1 MSGPG
6 GPGPAVPGI
15 GPQPEAEPELPLP
28 GLEAT
33 DASPPGPD
41 ATGEAPAKGDPAD
54 FELRASPRRVTRINR
69 KVLAV
74 LAGAGALAVFGVFT
88 LALDSPSREDV
99 GAVQEV
105 WHPGQPHP
113 EAIERLPATY
123 QEIAFTT
130 VPEPVPPPVA
140 DEAVPVAPALP
151 ADQDAVDRKRAAKRA
166 TEALRSE
173 LFFPVQGAGPPAA
186 GPAPH
191 AGVPAGPEPGLMSAS
206 EPGRQARMQAFL
218 DAAPSADVYNPHL
231 LEEPLSPW
239 QVMAGS
245 VLRAALITGLNSDL
259 PGFVVAQLTEDVFD
273 SVTGTVLLL
282 PRGTRLLGRYD
293 SQVAFGQERALVVWH
308 RLILPDGASVVVE
321 NLPATDEAGQAGIS
335 DTVDMHGWRL
345 ARGILLSSLLGVG
358 TELAWANE
366 GDVTRAFRESVQDGT
381 DKAAGALVKRELD
394 VQPTLRVRPGWPL
407 AVLVHRDLLL
417 RPWRFDTR
425 HRAYYGLP

>member
-1 MSGPG
+1 MLISRVRRRRDVGVQRGAGTGKPG
-6 GPGPAVPGI
+6 RGDVDRI
-15 GPQPEAEPELPLP
+15 DSQ
-28 GLEAT
+28 AT
-33 DASPPGPD
+33 DRPERSQHTSG
-41 ATGEAPAKGDPAD
+41 AT
-54 FELRASPRRVTRINR
+54 
-69 KVLAV
+69 
-74 LAGAGALAVFGVFT
+74 LAG
-88 LALDSPSREDV
+88 
-99 GAVQEV
+99 
-105 WHPGQPHP
+105 
-113 EAIERLPATY
+113 
-123 QEIAFTT
+123 
-130 VPEPVPPPVA
+130 
-140 DEAVPVAPALP
+140 
-151 ADQDAVDRKRAAKRA
+151 
-166 TEALRSE
+166 
-173 LFFPVQGAGPPAA
+173 
-186 GPAPH
+186 
-191 AGVPAGPEPGLMSAS
+191 
-206 EPGRQARMQAFL
+206 
-218 DAAPSADVYNPHL
+218 
-231 LEEPLSPW
+231 EPLSPW

-259 PGFVVAQLTEDVFD
+259 PGFVVAQLTDDVFD

-293 SQVAFGQERALVVWH
+293 SQVAFGQEWALVVWH
-308 RLILPDGASVVVE
+308 RLILPDRASVVVE

>member
-1 MSGPG
+1 VSRPG
-6 GPGPAVPGI
+6 APEPAAPGI
-15 GPQPEAEPELPLP
+15 GRPPDAEPELPLP

-33 DASPPGPD
+33 NEPPPGPND
-41 ATGEAPAKGDPAD
+41 TGEVHVKGDPAD

-69 KVLAV
+69 RVLAV
-74 LAGAGALAVFGVFT
+74 LAGAGALVVFGVFT
-88 LALDSPSREDV
+88 LALDSPSREDA
-99 GAVQEV
+99 GSVQEV

-113 EAIERLPATY
+113 EAIERLPETY
-123 QEIAFTT
+123 QQITFTT

-140 DEAVPVAPALP
+140 DEAVPAAPALP
-151 ADQDAVDRKRAAKRA
+151 VDKDAAERKREAKRA
-166 TEALRSE
+166 VEALRSE
-173 LFFPVQGAGPPAA
+173 LFFPVHGAGPPAA
-186 GPAPH
+186 GPAPD
-191 AGVPAGPEPGLMSAS
+191 AGVPAGPEPDLMPAG
-206 EPGRQARMQAFL
+206 EPSRQARMQAFL
-218 DAAPSADVYNPHL
+218 EAAPSADIYNPYL

-259 PGFVVAQLTEDVFD
+259 PGFVVAQLTDDVFD

-308 RLILPDGASVVVE
+308 RLILPDGTSVVIE
-321 NLPATDEAGQAGIS
+321 NLPATDEAGYAGIS

-417 RPWRFDTR
+417 RPWQNQPET
-425 HRAYYGLP
+425 

>member
-6 GPGPAVPGI
+6 GSEPIAPGV
-15 GPQPEAEPELPLP
+15 GPLPDAEPELPLP
-28 GLEAT
+28 GLEVTEEA
-33 DASPPGPD
+33 PPGPD
-41 ATGEAPAKGDPAD
+41 DAGEAPAKGDPAD

-69 KVLAV
+69 RVLAV

-88 LALDSPSREDV
+88 VALDSPPREE
-99 GAVQEV
+99 GGTVQEV

-113 EAIERLPATY
+113 EAIERLPETY
-123 QEIAFTT
+123 QEIAFAP
-130 VPEPVPPPVA
+130 VPEPAPPPVPG
-140 DEAVPVAPALP
+140 EAAPGLP
-151 ADQDAVDRKRAAKRA
+151 ADEDAAERKRQAKRA

-173 LFFPVQGAGPPAA
+173 LFFSVQGAAPPAA
-186 GPAPH
+186 GPAPD
-191 AGVPAGPEPGLMSAS
+191 ASVPAGPEPGLIPAS

-218 DAAPSADVYNPHL
+218 EAAPTADIYNPHL

-273 SVTGTVLLL
+273 SVTGAVLLL

-321 NLPATDEAGQAGIS
+321 NLPATDEAAMPGSATRSTCTAG
-335 DTVDMHGWRL
+335 
-345 ARGILLSSLLGVG
+345 
-358 TELAWANE
+358 
-366 GDVTRAFRESVQDGT
+366 
-381 DKAAGALVKRELD
+381 
-394 VQPTLRVRPGWPL
+394 GWPGESCC
-407 AVLVHRDLLL
+407 
-417 RPWRFDTR
+417 R
-425 HRAYYGLP
+425 HCSASARNSPGRTKAT

>member
-1 MSGPG
+1 VSGAGAPED
-6 GPGPAVPGI
+6 AAPGI
-15 GPQPEAEPELPLP
+15 GSPPEAEPELPLP
-28 GLEAT
+28 GLEVT
-33 DASPPGPD
+33 DEAPPGPD
-41 ATGEAPAKGDPAD
+41 DTGETPVKGDPTD
-54 FELRASPRRVTRINR
+54 FELRASPRRITRINR
-69 KVLAV
+69 RVLAV
-74 LAGAGALAVFGVFT
+74 LAGTAALAVFGVFT
-88 LALDSPSREDV
+88 VALDSPPREE
-99 GAVQEV
+99 GGTVQEV
-105 WHPGQPHP
+105 WHPGRPHP
-113 EAIERLPATY
+113 EAIERLPESY
-123 QEIAFTT
+123 QEIAFAP
-130 VPEPVPPPVA
+130 VPEPVPPPVPDESAPSLAA
-140 DEAVPVAPALP
+140 DK
-151 ADQDAVDRKRAAKRA
+151 DAAERQRQAKRA

-173 LFFPVQGAGPPAA
+173 LFFSVPGSAPPAA
-186 GPAPH
+186 GPAPD
-191 AGVPAGPEPGLMSAS
+191 AGVPAGPEPGSVPAS
-206 EPGRQARMQAFL
+206 EPARQARMQAFL
-218 DAAPSADVYNPHL
+218 EAAPSADIYNPHL

-321 NLPATDEAGQAGIS
+321 NLPATDEAGHAGIS

-345 ARGILLSSLLGVG
+345 ARGILLSSLLGIG
-358 TELAWANE
+358 TELAWADE
-366 GDVTRAFRESVQDGT
+366 GDVTRAFRESVQEGT

-417 RPWRFDTR
+417 RPWQNQPET
-425 HRAYYGLP
+425 

>member
-1 MSGPG
+1 M
-6 GPGPAVPGI
+6 
-15 GPQPEAEPELPLP
+15 
-28 GLEAT
+28 
-33 DASPPGPD
+33 
-41 ATGEAPAKGDPAD
+41 
-54 FELRASPRRVTRINR
+54 
-69 KVLAV
+69 
-74 LAGAGALAVFGVFT
+74 FGVFT
-88 LALDSPSREDV
+88 VALDSPPRQE
-99 GAVQEV
+99 GGTVQEV
-105 WHPGQPHP
+105 WHPGQPRP
-113 EAIERLPATY
+113 EAIERLPETY
-123 QEIAFTT
+123 QEIAFAP
-130 VPEPVPPPVA
+130 VPEPAPPPVPDEAAPGRPA
-140 DEAVPVAPALP
+140 DE
-151 ADQDAVDRKRAAKRA
+151 DAAERKRQAKRA

-173 LFFPVQGAGPPAA
+173 LFFPVRRTAPPAA
-186 GPAPH
+186 GPAPG
-191 AGVPAGPEPGLMSAS
+191 ARVPAGPEPGLVQAS

-218 DAAPSADVYNPHL
+218 EAAPSADIYNPHL

-259 PGFVVAQLTEDVFD
+259 PGFIVAQLTEDVFD

-321 NLPATDEAGQAGIS
+321 NLPATDEAGHAGVS

-345 ARGILLSSLLGVG
+345 ARGILLSSLLGIG
-358 TELAWANE
+358 TELAWADE

-417 RPWRFDTR
+417 RPWQNQPET
-425 HRAYYGLP
+425 

>member
-6 GPGPAVPGI
+6 ASAPTAPGVGLPPD
-15 GPQPEAEPELPLP
+15 AEPELPLP
-28 GLEAT
+28 GLEVT
-33 DASPPGPD
+33 DELPPGPD
-41 ATGEAPAKGDPAD
+41 GAGEAPAKGDPAD

-69 KVLAV
+69 RVLAV
-74 LAGAGALAVFGVFT
+74 LAGAAALAVFGVFT
-88 LALDSPSREDV
+88 VALDSPPREEG

-113 EAIERLPATY
+113 EAIERLPETY
-123 QEIAFTT
+123 QEIAFAP
-130 VPEPVPPPVA
+130 VPEPVPPPVP
-140 DEAVPVAPALP
+140 DEAAPGLP
-151 ADQDAVDRKRAAKRA
+151 ADEDAAERKRLAKRA

-173 LFFPVQGAGPPAA
+173 LFFRVQGAGPPAA
-186 GPAPH
+186 GPAPD
-191 AGVPAGPEPGLMSAS
+191 AGVPAGPEPGLIPAS

-218 DAAPSADVYNPHL
+218 EAAPSADIYNPHL

-308 RLILPDGASVVVE
+308 RLILPDGTSVVIE
-321 NLPATDEAGQAGIS
+321 NLPATDEAGHAGIS

-345 ARGILLSSLLGVG
+345 ARGILLSSLLGIG
-358 TELAWANE
+358 TELALANE

-394 VQPTLRVRPGWPL
+394 VQPTLKVRPGWPL

-417 RPWRFDTR
+417 RPWQNQPET
-425 HRAYYGLP
+425 

>member
-1 MSGPG
+1 MSRPG
-6 GPGPAVPGI
+6 KSEPTAPDVGAPPD
-15 GPQPEAEPELPLP
+15 AEPELPLP
-28 GLEAT
+28 GLEVTEEA
-33 DASPPGPD
+33 PPGPD
-41 ATGEAPAKGDPAD
+41 DAGEAPAKGDPAD

-69 KVLAV
+69 RVLAV

-88 LALDSPSREDV
+88 VALDSPPREE
-99 GAVQEV
+99 GGTVQEV
-105 WHPGQPHP
+105 WHPGQPRP
-113 EAIERLPATY
+113 EAIERLPETY
-123 QEIAFTT
+123 QEIAFAP
-130 VPEPVPPPVA
+130 VPEPAPPPVP
-140 DEAVPVAPALP
+140 DEAAPGLP
-151 ADQDAVDRKRAAKRA
+151 ADEDAAERKRQAKRA

-173 LFFPVQGAGPPAA
+173 LFFPVRRTAPPAA
-186 GPAPH
+186 GPAP
-191 AGVPAGPEPGLMSAS
+191 GTRVPAGPEPGLVQAS
-206 EPGRQARMQAFL
+206 EPGQQARMQAFL
-218 DAAPSADVYNPHL
+218 EAAPSADIYNPHL

-259 PGFVVAQLTEDVFD
+259 PGFIVAQLTEDVFD

-321 NLPATDEAGQAGIS
+321 NLPATDEAGHAGVS

-345 ARGILLSSLLGVG
+345 ARGILLSSLLGIG
-358 TELAWANE
+358 TELAWADE

-417 RPWRFDTR
+417 RPWQNQPET
-425 HRAYYGLP
+425 